1 MPLTT
6 YTAGEVLT
14 ASSLNANLS
23 FAAANPASGFVC
35 VKAETAFSA
44 VGSVTADSVFTS
56 SYTNYLI
63 NVVFTSSVT
72 TGDLYIKLRVG
83 GTSASTNYN
92 SSYIAWSTVVSAAQ
106 LLSQTSFAIADDS
119 AATSSAQVTLFG
131 PQLAAATAIQAQGIR
146 NLTTNDPRGII
157 FTGNHSTATA
167 YDGIEILT
175 AGTMT
180 GRYTIYGYGKSV

>member
-23 FAAANPASGFVC
+23 YLDGKGSGLVC
-35 VKAETAFSA
+35 VKAQTAFSA
-44 VGSVTADSVFTS
+44 ANSVTADGVFTS
-56 SYTNYLI
+56 AYTNYLV
-63 NVVFTSSVT
+63 NVIFTSSAG
-72 TGDLYIKLRVG
+72 TGDLYMKLRAS

-92 SSYIAWSTVVSAAQ
+92 YNYIAWSTVSSVAQ
-106 LLSQTSFAIADDS
+106 LTAQTSLLVSDDA
-119 AATSSAQVTLFG
+119 AATSSAQITLFG
-131 PQLAAATAIQAQGIR
+131 PQLAAATAIQSPSIR
-146 NLTTNDPRGII
+146 NLATSDPRGQLV
-157 FTGNHSTATA
+157 TGNHSTATA

-180 GRYTIYGYGKSV
+180 GSYAIYGYSKTV